1 MPTTYAHYSFGEA
14 IRSRLAGSTRQAVDL
29 HLDLYRLGLHGPDFL
44 FYYKP
49 MSPNKLTVLG
59 HRIHKE
65 TGAAFLERA
74 VRIALGIGNAG
85 PASASAGAQ
94 EQGGAALQMS
104 GAALAYLLGFACH
117 YLLDSACHPLVRQAQ
132 ARGLMHNLIE
142 TEFDRV
148 LMERDGRDPVSFRP
162 TAHIA
167 AAFASSVSI
176 EQDSDGGAKRSAGVA
191 EVIAP
196 LYEGIAPLSEG
207 ITPDEVR
214 AAFRS
219 MRRYLDLFVAP
230 CPLKR
235 VFLLA
240 TLRAV
245 GQYEKLQGLLMRPSA
260 DPACADSNAALL
272 AAFDNACMEAPSL
285 IEQLARLLQYVPSDP
300 ETWFSTDDPFGERFR
315 RDFG

>member
-14 IRSRLAGSTRQAVDL
+14 IRTHLAGPARPAIDR
-29 HLDLYRLGLHGPDFL
+29 HLALYRLGLHGPDFL

-49 MSPNKLTVLG
+49 LSPNRLTALG

-65 TGAAFLERA
+65 TGATFLERA
-74 VRIALGIGNAG
+74 GRIALGIGNAG
-85 PASASAGAQ
+85 PAPASASAQ
-94 EQGGAALQMS
+94 EQGGAALQMP
-104 GAALAYLLGFACH
+104 GGALAYLLGFACH

-132 ARGLMHNLIE
+132 ARGLKHNLIE

-148 LMERDGRDPVSFRP
+148 LMERDGLDPVSFRP

-167 AAFASSVSI
+167 AALPMSH
-176 EQDSDGGAKRSAGVA
+176 
-191 EVIAP
+191 VIAP
-196 LYEGIAPLSEG
+196 YYEG
-207 ITPDEVR
+207 ITPAEVQ

-272 AAFDNACMEAPSL
+272 AAFDSAVLEAPAL
-285 IEQLARLLQYVPSDP
+285 IERLAHVLQAVLPALETSDATSP
-300 ETWFSTDDPFGERFR
+300 NPGTWFPAGDPFWERFR

>member
-14 IRSRLAGSTRQAVDL
+14 IRTRLAGPARPAIDR

-49 MSPNKLTVLG
+49 LSPNRLTALG

-65 TGAAFLERA
+65 TGVAFLERA
-74 VRIALGIGNAG
+74 GRIAHGIGNVG
-85 PASASAGAQ
+85 QVPAAAGAQ
-94 EQGGAALQMS
+94 EQCGD
-104 GAALAYLLGFACH
+104 ALAYLLGFACH
-117 YLLDSACHPLVRQAQ
+117 YLLDSACHPLVRLAQ
-132 ARGLMHNLIE
+132 ARGLKHNLIE

-148 LMERDGRDPVSFRP
+148 LMERDGLDPVSFRP

-167 AAFASSVSI
+167 AALEASARI
-176 EQDSDGGAKRSAGVA
+176 E
-191 EVIAP
+191 EIITP
-196 LYEGIAPLSEG
+196 LYNDIA
-207 ITPDEVR
+207 PDEVR

-230 CPLKR
+230 RPVKR
-235 VFLLA
+235 ALLLA

-245 GQYEKLQGLLMRPSA
+245 GQYDKLQGLLMRPAA

-272 AAFDNACMEAPSL
+272 AAFDSAVLEAPAL
-285 IEQLARLLQYVPSDP
+285 IERLAHVLLAVPPPLATPHTTSP
-300 ETWFSTDDPFGERFR
+300 SPGTWFPVGDPFGERFR